1 MIINPNYILS
11 RDMPSNSPLNQQ
23 VKFFYQAHHRW
34 LLGWLRP
41 RVDCRELAADLVQDV
56 FIRILSAKDADAQLQ
71 AVREPKGYLATI
83 ARRLMIDHF
92 RRARLERAWL
102 QALAEQADAVTI
114 SEETRAILLESLC
127 ELDAML
133 AGLGPNVRRAF
144 LLSQLDGMTY
154 KAIAAQLDI
163 SVVTVT
169 RYIAK
174 ATQHC
179 LLFSLGLADSSP

>member
-1 MIINPNYILS
+1 
-11 RDMPSNSPLNQQ
+11 MPSSNPLNQQ
-23 VKFFYQAHHRW
+23 VSVFYQQHHRW

-41 RVDCRELAADLVQDV
+41 RVACRELAADLVQDV
-56 FIRILSAKDADAQLQ
+56 FIRVLTSEDVAAQLD

-102 QALAEQADAVTI
+102 QAMAEQPEAVEI
-114 SEETRAILLESLC
+114 SEETRALLLESLC
-127 ELDAML
+127 QLDAML
-133 AGLGPNVRRAF
+133 SGLGPNVRRAF
-144 LLSQLDGMTY
+144 LLSQLDGMKY
-154 KAIAAQLDI
+154 QAIAALLDV

-179 LLFSLGLADSSP
+179 LLFSLANDGLNG

>member
-1 MIINPNYILS
+1 
-11 RDMPSNSPLNQQ
+11 MPTPLRFKQQ
-23 VKFFYQAHHRW
+23 VSVFYSDHHRW

-41 RVDCRELAADLVQDV
+41 RVECRDLAADLVQDV
-56 FIRILSAKDADAQLQ
+56 FIRVLTAKDAAAQLE

-102 QALAEQADAVTI
+102 QALAEAPQATSI
-114 SEETRAILLESLC
+114 CEETRAIVLESLC

-133 AGLGPNVRRAF
+133 TGLGPNVRRAF
-144 LLSQLDGMTY
+144 LLSQLDGMNY
-154 KAIAAQLDI
+154 KAIAAELGV
-163 SVVTVT
+163 SVVKIN

-174 ATQHC
+174 ATHHC
-179 LLFSLGLADSSP
+179 MLYSLGVVH

>member
-1 MIINPNYILS
+1 
-11 RDMPSNSPLNQQ
+11 MPSSNPLNQQ
-23 VKFFYQAHHRW
+23 VSVFYQQHHRW

-41 RVDCRELAADLVQDV
+41 RVACRELAADLVQDV
-56 FIRILSAKDADAQLQ
+56 FIRVLTSEDVAAQLD

-102 QALAEQADAVTI
+102 QAMAEQPEAVEI
-114 SEETRAILLESLC
+114 SEETRALLLESLC
-127 ELDAML
+127 QLDAML
-133 AGLGPNVRRAF
+133 SGLGPNVRRAF
-144 LLSQLDGMTY
+144 LLSQLDGMKY
-154 KAIAAQLDI
+154 QAIAGLLDV

-179 LLFSLGLADSSP
+179 LLFSLANDGLNG

>member
-1 MIINPNYILS
+1 MTS
-11 RDMPSNSPLNQQ
+11 SQRPLNRQ
-23 VKFFYQAHHRW
+23 VQRLYQEHQRW
-34 LLGWLRP
+34 LLSWLRP

-56 FIRILSAKDADAQLQ
+56 FIRVLSAKDAQNQLE

-102 QALAEQADAVTI
+102 QALAEQPEAVSI
-114 SEETRAILLESLC
+114 SEETRAILLESMC

-133 AGLGPNVRRAF
+133 AGLGPNVRQAF
-144 LLSQLDGMTY
+144 LLSQLDGMSY
-154 KAIAAQLDI
+154 KLIAEQLQV

-179 LLFSLGLADSSP
+179 VLFSLGAER

>member
-1 MIINPNYILS
+1 
-11 RDMPSNSPLNQQ
+11 MPSSSPFKQQ
-23 VKFFYQAHHRW
+23 VSVFYRDHHRW

-41 RVDCRELAADLVQDV
+41 RVECHDLAADLVQDV
-56 FIRILSAKDADAQLQ
+56 FVRVLTARDAAAQLD

-92 RRARLERAWL
+92 RHARLERAWL
-102 QALAEQADAVTI
+102 QALAEQPEAVTI
-114 SEETRAILLESLC
+114 SEEARAILLESLC

-133 AGLGPNVRRAF
+133 AGLGPHVRKAF
-144 LLSQLDGMTY
+144 LLSQLDGMNY
-154 KAIAAQLDI
+154 KAIATALDV
-163 SVVTVT
+163 SVVTIT

-179 LLFSLGLADSSP
+179 MLYRLGVVH